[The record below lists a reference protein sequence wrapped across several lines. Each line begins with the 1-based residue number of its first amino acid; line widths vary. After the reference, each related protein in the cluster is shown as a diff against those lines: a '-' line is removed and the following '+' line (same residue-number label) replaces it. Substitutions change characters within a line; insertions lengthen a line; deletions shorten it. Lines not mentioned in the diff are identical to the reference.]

1 MLFLAVLL
9 NFLALLTNGD
19 GRSPL
24 GSEFVLPTSGN
35 DSATISVDFPGCVAT
50 ALSRSERIPI
60 FLITRDR
67 LVVLKKMIQS
77 LFDRLGTPFDL
88 ILVDNNSTY
97 PDTVEYLNELQ
108 RSGVAQVWRDPV
120 VTGVHWD
127 SVTANVNS
135 ALAWYREHH
144 PGVQFYAVSDPDLS
158 LRGCAPD
165 LLTFFAALLKA
176 CPSVHAIGPS
186 LRLSNIPDSYPLKKT
201 VMSKQTMFWGL
212 PLKIAE
218 WDNRFFSFVREFHV

>member
-1 MLFLAVLL
+1 VKMECRQRLFPFVSSHILFFLPSVLFLAVLL

-77 LFDRLGTPFDL
+77 LFDRLGTPFD

-127 SVTANVNS
+127 SVTAKVNS

-165 LLTFFAALLKA
+165 LLTFFCRTAEGLSICARNRA
-176 CPSVHAIGPS
+176 FPPSEQHS
-186 LRLSNIPDSYPLKKT
+186 
-201 VMSKQTMFWGL
+201 
-212 PLKIAE
+212 
-218 WDNRFFSFVREFHV
+218 